1 MAENLTYHIKLFN
14 DKVRML
20 NQTSGKTVTL
30 TAQEARSLHND
41 IYDLLSTIAEFTKGS
56 GQSSDVVNISM
67 DGGRF

>member
-1 MAENLTYHIKLFN
+1 MSDNLTYHIKLFN

-20 NQTSGKTVTL
+20 NQTSGKTLTL

-41 IYDLLSTIAEFTKGS
+41 IYDLLSTIAELSKNGGQDS
-56 GQSSDVVNISM
+56 GAVNISM